1 MEKSSELQLIA
12 QLGRGGMADVF
23 LAVRRGVGGF
33 RKMVVIKRLR
43 HLAEHDIATMFRDEG
58 RLAARLNHPNVVQT
72 FRAEEEELEMEFLDG
87 QSLHRIV
94 KRAHNTGKKLDTR
107 MILHIMRGLLGA
119 LDHAHDITDLD
130 GTPLNVIHRD
140 VSPQNIFITFEGKVK
155 LIDFG
160 IAKAVDQEEVT
171 QCGIVKGKVRF
182 MAPEQARAEVLDR
195 RVDIFAAGILMWELL
210 TGERYWGKT
219 RELEIVRRLRDNEL
233 LPSADDVNPDVPP
246 NLAAIC
252 RKALAPN
259 RDDRYAT
266 AGEFLTELEAEIPPR
281 MNVESELGE
290 LVATLFA
297 EERRQL
303 RNLVEQTLARH
314 ATSISKM
321 PPAGPMS
328 GSRTEMTAMPTTHTA
343 PPAPRSN
350 LLTPMVAWLAFAAL
364 SLVVAATF
372 LLVRLQTSAAGTL
385 ARASAVGAGPS
396 GAPAVTAA
404 PSGRA
409 LPAPPGTATATATA
423 SSQPASSGAHDA
435 GDR

>member
-1 MEKSSELQLIA
+1 VEKSSELTLIA

-23 LAVRRGVGGF
+23 LAVRRGAGGF
-33 RKMVVIKRLR
+33 RKLVVIKRLR
-43 HLAEHDIATMFRDEG
+43 HLADHDIATMFRDEG

-72 FRAEEEELEMEFLDG
+72 FRCEEEELEMEFLDG

-94 KRAHNTGKKLDTR
+94 KRGNNVGKKLDGR
-107 MILHIMRGLLGA
+107 MTLHIMKGLLGA
-119 LDHAHDITDLD
+119 LHHAHEITDLD

-140 VSPQNIFITFEGKVK
+140 VSPQNIFVTFEGKVK

-171 QCGIVKGKVRF
+171 QCGMVKGKVRF
-182 MAPEQARAEVLDR
+182 MAPEQARAEALDR
-195 RVDIFAAGILMWELL
+195 RVDVFAAGIVMWELL

-233 LPSADDVNPDVPP
+233 LPSPDDVSEDVPP

-252 RKALAPN
+252 RKALAPD

-266 AGEFLTELEAEIPPR
+266 CAEFLAEVEAEIAPR
-281 MNVESELGE
+281 TTVETELGE
-290 LVATLFA
+290 LVSSLFA

-303 RNLVEQTLARH
+303 RNIVEQTLARH
-314 ATSISKM
+314 TAPSSPSKM
-321 PPAGPMS
+321 PPAGPD
-328 GSRTEMTAMPTTHTA
+328 GSKSDMTAMPMTQTA
-343 PPAPRSN
+343 RPARSN

-372 LLVRLQTSAAGTL
+372 LLVRLETAGAGTL
-385 ARASAVGAGPS
+385 ARASAVGANPS
-396 GAPAVTAA
+396 GVPAAT
-404 PSGRA
+404 
-409 LPAPPGTATATATA
+409 APPSARVVPHP
-423 SSQPASSGAHDA
+423 SSSSAADA